1 MVLKILEFLNI
12 FYYIFQ
18 VKTWYSHK
26 VKTMFKNSTTNLDLE
41 YTIVNTVLVLNSGAK
56 AMWELMLSLNIILQ
70 GTNVKIAT
78 KYLKFEIV
86 F

>member
-1 MVLKILEFLNI
+1 
-12 FYYIFQ
+12 
-18 VKTWYSHK
+18 
-26 VKTMFKNSTTNLDLE
+26 MFKNSTTNLDLE

-56 AMWELMLSLNIILQ
+56 EMWGLMLSRNIILQ

-86 F
+86 S